1 MTDRLDQ
8 CCRIHSRYDLPILP
22 LVILGDTRQHWRPRA
37 YSGGFAHHGHRTSG
51 SPSVLKC

>member
-8 CCRIHSRYDLPILP
+8 CCRIHSRYDLPVLP